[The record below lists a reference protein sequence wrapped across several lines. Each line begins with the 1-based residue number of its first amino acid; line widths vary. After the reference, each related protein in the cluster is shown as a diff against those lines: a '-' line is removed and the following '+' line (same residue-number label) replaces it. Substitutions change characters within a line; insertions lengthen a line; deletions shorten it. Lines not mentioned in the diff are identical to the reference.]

1 MAGQPLDK
9 HNIIRVRLSLFQND
23 DLMYG
28 SVFCT
33 LLVALCILYLHS
45 AFCILHFARCTLL
58 RLLFLLRLEKEK
70 EELKDWVARQKEI
83 HQVDF
88 QDHMI
93 HMKHCKAFTKKTCAL
108 KGVDNK

>member
-1 MAGQPLDK
+1 M
-9 HNIIRVRLSLFQND
+9 
-23 DLMYG
+23 
-28 SVFCT
+28 
-33 LLVALCILYLHS
+33 
-45 AFCILHFARCTLL
+45 
-58 RLLFLLRLEKEK
+58 KEK
-70 EELKDWVARQKEI
+70 EELKDWVARQKEV

>member
-28 SVFCT
+28 SVFC
-33 LLVALCILYLHS
+33 ILHF

-58 RLLFLLRLEKEK
+58 RLLFLLRLVKEK
-70 EELKDWVARQKEI
+70 EELKDWVARQKEV

-93 HMKHCKAFTKKTCAL
+93 LSIVRHSFKKTCAL